1 MRRWLAIAIA
11 AALPRVAHA
20 GGVLEELAAGAA
32 PATETAPG
40 SRWVSDKLAGIW
52 DLAAGWQ
59 LRLDLS
65 STRVYSDVTSASRGD
80 VYLGSL
86 SAVYS
91 PDDHWSLRLTGSWS
105 PEATTRATVP
115 VDAQGLF
122 DDTMEADAQL
132 HATATSYMF
141 GAGLDYDNAT
151 GDVHS
156 LSASLSVSAT
166 YFIAQQEITSVENSS
181 AAGGATLDPVGI
193 RMRCQ
198 MEACSSAVAG
208 ALWPQLVQLGQ
219 YALSANVTDTIDG
232 DTDLSLD
239 ASYFLYDRDPLQLG
253 YFALATIAP
262 STLGS
267 ATGAPLLRDTV
278 TPSVAHRWGSLAA
291 SASLSYSDYADG
303 REFDVSAS
311 LGVQYK
317 LALAGSNRIKLYAKL
332 AAGSH
337 VDASYDLTRSGSAG
351 LGAQYTW

>member
-1 MRRWLAIAIA
+1 MRRWLTIALA
-11 AALPRVAHA
+11 AVAPHAAHA
-20 GGVLEELAAGAA
+20 SGALEELAAGAA

-40 SRWVSDKLAGIW
+40 SRWISDKLAAIW
-52 DLAAGWQ
+52 DLDARSQ

-65 STRVYSDVTSASRGD
+65 STRVYSDATDITRGD

-91 PDDHWSLRLTGSWS
+91 PDDHWSLRLNGSWS
-105 PEATTRATVP
+105 PESTTRATVA

-122 DDTMEADAQL
+122 AATMQVDAQL
-132 HATATSYMF
+132 HAAASSFAF
-141 GAGLDYDNAT
+141 GAAVDYDGAA
-151 GDVHS
+151 GDLHA
-156 LSASLSVSAT
+156 LSASLSASAT
-166 YFIAQQEITSVENSS
+166 YFVAQQEITSVQDPS
-181 AAGGATLDPVGI
+181 GATLDAAGM

-198 MEACSSAVAG
+198 IEVCSSAVAG

-219 YALSANVTDTIDG
+219 FALGASVTDTVDG

-239 ASYFLYDRDPLQLG
+239 ASYYLYDHDPLQLG
-253 YFALATIAP
+253 YLALASIAR

-267 ATGAPLLRDTV
+267 ATGAPLLRDAV
-278 TPSVAHRWGSLAA
+278 TPSVAHRWGNVAA

-311 LGVQYK
+311 LRVQYK
-317 LALAGSNRIKLYAKL
+317 LALASSHRLKLYAKL

-337 VDASYDLTRSGSAG
+337 VDASYELTRSGSAG